1 MANTELLFDQL
12 DESALLRIAAK
23 LASLASAGLV
33 IYLQGTLGAG
43 KTTFSRGFI
52 QALGHQGAVKSPTY
66 TLVEP
71 YTHLTPP
78 VFHFDLYRLAEPE
91 ELEYI
96 GIRDYV
102 EQQALMLI
110 EWPQQGVGFLPA
122 ADICLSL
129 RVNQNAS
136 RQLTLQANSAAGQ
149 NILDQI
155 A

>member
-1 MANTELLFDQL
+1 MANTKRCFSPL
-12 DESALLRIAAK
+12 DEQALLALAAK
-23 LASLASAGLV
+23 LARLAPAGLV

-43 KTTFSRGFI
+43 KTAFSRGFI

-78 VFHFDLYRLAEPE
+78 VYHFDLYRLAEPE

-102 EQQALMLI
+102 EQQALMLF
-110 EWPQQGVGFLPA
+110 EWPQRGLGYIPA
-122 ADICLSL
+122 ADIS
-129 RVNQNAS
+129 VEISINKDTS
-136 RQLTLQANSAAGQ
+136 RQLLLQSYSVIGQ
-149 NILDQI
+149 NILEQI

>member
-12 DESALLRIAAK
+12 DEPALLHIAAK

-122 ADICLSL
+122 ADIYLSL

-136 RQLTLQANSAAGQ
+136 RQLTLQANSAVGQ
-149 NILDQI
+149 NILAQI

>member
-1 MANTELLFDQL
+1 MAKTELCFDQI
-12 DESALLRIAAK
+12 DEQSLLLIASK
-23 LASLASAGLV
+23 MASVASAGMV
-33 IYLQGTLGAG
+33 VYLLGTLGAG

-71 YTHLTPP
+71 YENLSPP
-78 VFHFDLYRLAEPE
+78 VLHFDLYRLAEPE

-102 EQQALMLI
+102 QQQALMLI
-110 EWPQQGVGFLPA
+110 EWPQRGFGFIPA
-122 ADICLSL
+122 ADIELEL
-129 RVNQNAS
+129 QVNSDAS
-136 RQLTLQANSAAGQ
+136 RRLTVRALSEIGQ
-149 NILDQI
+149 KLLEQI